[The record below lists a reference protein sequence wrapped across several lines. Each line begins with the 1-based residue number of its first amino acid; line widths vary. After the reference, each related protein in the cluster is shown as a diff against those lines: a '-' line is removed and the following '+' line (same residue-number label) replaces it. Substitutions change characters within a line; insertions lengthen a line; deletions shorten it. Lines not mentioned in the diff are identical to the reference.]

1 MHQPSGPSAEPQ
13 DLMVHPHD
21 FSDAM
26 WMRTLDVAYRAAC
39 AATRGDKAYAD
50 DIAATIIE
58 KMLVNDRPIQER
70 GVPNYVRTAVMHHI
84 IDDVRKAKA
93 AYRGGGTNPVDNE
106 ELVALENAGAVRNH
120 NLGAN
125 PADLLVASEVEQA
138 MRNAHDDLLA
148 RLEARNR
155 RLVELYLD
163 GRTHADI
170 AQELG
175 YRSEAVAKT
184 TLHRTLCHLRKCC
197 PQEYRGLLL
206 DVRGN

>member
-1 MHQPSGPSAEPQ
+1 MNQPAGLSAANP

-21 FSDAM
+21 FSDSM
-26 WMRTLDVAYRAAC
+26 WMRTLDVAYKAAC
-39 AATRGDKAYAD
+39 AATKGDHAYAD
-50 DIAATIIE
+50 DIAASVIE
-58 KMLVNDRPIQER
+58 KMMIGNRPIHER
-70 GVPNYVRTAVMHHI
+70 GVPNYVRAAVVHHV

-93 AYRGGGTNPVDNE
+93 AYRGGGTDVVDNE
-106 ELVALENAGAVRNH
+106 VLVELENDGQVRNLD
-120 NLGAN
+120 LGAN

-138 MRNAHDDLLA
+138 MRNAHDDLLG
-148 RLEARNR
+148 RLETRNR

-163 GRTHADI
+163 GYTHAEI

-175 YRSEAVAKT
+175 YRSAAVAKT
-184 TLHRTLCHLRKCC
+184 TLHRTLCRLRECC